1 MHERFCTS
9 PLCYAIIFL
18 GVSRDLVQYQ
28 TIIKMFQVVSD
39 HVAGFSYAKTSNVGQ
54 ILTLEN
60 QILQSLPLSFILITI
75 NNKLLTEA
83 I

>member
-1 MHERFCTS
+1 M
-9 PLCYAIIFL
+9 
-18 GVSRDLVQYQ
+18 
-28 TIIKMFQVVSD
+28 SD
-39 HVAGFSYAKTSNVGQ
+39 DVAGFSYAKTSNVGQ